1 MTKETK
7 RRIKEECLD
16 KTMHES
22 AMRIRAMGARPGD
35 HEPNTWEGVMTMLSD
50 TMKRGTNDEKAAAF
64 MATCAW
70 VWAFKEHGM
79 RKRVAE
85 AEELI
90 AGETPAPAAK

>member
-1 MTKETK
+1 
-7 RRIKEECLD
+7 
-16 KTMHES
+16 MHES

-35 HEPNTWEGVMTMLSD
+35 YVPDSWEGMMNMLSD
-50 TMKRGTNDEKAAAF
+50 TMKRGTNDEKAAAI
-64 MATCAW
+64 MAAGAW

-79 RKRVAE
+79 RRRIAE